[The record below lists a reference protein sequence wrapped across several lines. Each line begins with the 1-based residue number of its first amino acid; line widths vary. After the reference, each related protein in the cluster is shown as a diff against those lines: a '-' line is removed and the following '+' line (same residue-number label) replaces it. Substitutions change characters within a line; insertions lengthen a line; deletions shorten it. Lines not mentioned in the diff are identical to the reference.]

1 MDLLKNRK
9 YNEFKEYITKE
20 KDNPLFDINIRD
32 ENDNYFITYAIL
44 FNNYELVEFL
54 INNNARIDVVD
65 KFSKS
70 ILILAI
76 IYNYIDIIE
85 LLLKTNMTSIGLS
98 ILDLLDL
105 QLKNPL
111 MYAIEFQNINIIKL
125 LLEYSGNPNNTDIN
139 NNNSLYYAIKTK
151 NEEIIELLLKKGIT
165 NFNHILH
172 LACSLNL
179 IQSVLLLLKYNIN
192 INIQDDTNDYTA
204 LHLTIKLNYNKISK
218 ILIEHN
224 ININLQDIHG
234 NTALH
239 LAISE
244 NNDEILELLLKQT
257 NLNYNLWN
265 INYEIPFHVI
275 LINNKDINYNKFIEN
290 SNLSIKDKLGNS
302 CLYYLIK
309 TTKWIEYIDILKKKK
324 LNIFALNKNNESI
337 LDVCTDSNLLIS
349 IIIDSYLYR
358 LKLHKNEWNI
368 AWENDCSIDKIDETK
383 CKELIK
389 NKLTENNNSYPTLK
403 NKIIIDLE
411 QTQTQCTCTFIGN
424 QLDIVVG
431 LINLTKKYKSCS
443 LIQTTDKIFNMELLW
458 INNNLKIPKNFE
470 NLIKLCE
477 TYRFTII
484 VQPLKCLSI
493 GVNGNFCQVWNIIL
507 EYN

>member
-105 QLKNPL
+105 QLKNTL

-224 ININLQDIHG
+224 ININLQKIVIYQ
-234 NTALH
+234 LR
-239 LAISE
+239 
-244 NNDEILELLLKQT
+244 
-257 NLNYNLWN
+257 
-265 INYEIPFHVI
+265 IN
-275 LINNKDINYNKFIEN
+275 
-290 SNLSIKDKLGNS
+290 
-302 CLYYLIK
+302 
-309 TTKWIEYIDILKKKK
+309 
-324 LNIFALNKNNESI
+324 
-337 LDVCTDSNLLIS
+337 
-349 IIIDSYLYR
+349 
-358 LKLHKNEWNI
+358 
-368 AWENDCSIDKIDETK
+368 
-383 CKELIK
+383 
-389 NKLTENNNSYPTLK
+389 
-403 NKIIIDLE
+403 
-411 QTQTQCTCTFIGN
+411 
-424 QLDIVVG
+424 
-431 LINLTKKYKSCS
+431 
-443 LIQTTDKIFNMELLW
+443 
-458 INNNLKIPKNFE
+458 
-470 NLIKLCE
+470 
-477 TYRFTII
+477 
-484 VQPLKCLSI
+484 
-493 GVNGNFCQVWNIIL
+493 
-507 EYN
+507 